1 MLPAGATGSKGDT
14 GSQGPAGPANSL
26 SIGTVTSGTAAA
38 TITGTAPNQTLNLV
52 LPPGAAGATGPQGP
66 QGPAG
71 TVNLSDETPQP
82 LGAASAGTALSAA
95 RADHVHAQGSI
106 AYSGLSGI
114 PSTFAPSAHQH
125 AVSDVTGLQAALDG
139 KQPAGTYAT
148 LVGGTVPSSQLPSY
162 VDDVIEYANLAA
174 FTEQSTGKIYVAR
187 DTGKIYRW
195 SGSAYV
201 EISPSPGSTD
211 SVTEGSVNL
220 YHTNARAAAAA
231 PVQSVAGR
239 TGTVT
244 LAKADVGLGNVD
256 NTADSAKPIST
267 ATQAAL
273 DGKAATSHTHSL
285 GSLTQ
290 SGATTGQVPQWTGT
304 AWEPGTPSGGGG
316 SYALPTATSSVLG
329 GIKVGSGL
337 TITDGV
343 LAATGGGGGGSDS
356 RFDFFKP
363 LPPASVTAVGG
374 NAQASVSWPAATT
387 VNVLPVTDYVVQ
399 YSSNS
404 GSTWTTFSDGT
415 STATSATVTGLTN
428 GTGYTFRV
436 AGVNAIGQGEY
447 STASSSVT
455 PIAGDPNWSDVRLLF
470 HADGA
475 NNSTSFTNT
484 KGNALT
490 LSARGSAVVSTAQ
503 AKFGSGSLYVP
514 SSGTDGLNINNA
526 GSLLVFTGDYTIE
539 FWMYFS
545 SIATDSSVYITHD
558 GGDSYH
564 AINIDSSSYSLY
576 FNNSSPAN
584 ITHSLQANQ
593 WNHVAIV
600 RSGSTV
606 SAYTN
611 GSRVGT
617 VTSGGTHGN
626 ASPSSARIASANG
639 ASYYIDEFRATAVAR
654 YSGASFAVP
663 TAAFP
668 DS

>member
-1 MLPAGATGSKGDT
+1 MPLSFPSSPSVNQTATLNGRQYRWTGS
-14 GSQGPAGPANSL
+14 
-26 SIGTVTSGTAAA
+26 
-38 TITGTAPNQTLNLV
+38 
-52 LPPGAAGATGPQGP
+52 
-66 QGPAG
+66 
-71 TVNLSDETPQP
+71 
-82 LGAASAGTALSAA
+82 
-95 RADHVHAQGSI
+95 
-106 AYSGLSGI
+106 
-114 PSTFAPSAHQH
+114 
-125 AVSDVTGLQAALDG
+125 
-139 KQPAGTYAT
+139 
-148 LVGGTVPSSQLPSY
+148 
-162 VDDVIEYANLAA
+162 
-174 FTEQSTGKIYVAR
+174 
-187 DTGKIYRW
+187 
-195 SGSAYV
+195 
-201 EISPSPGSTD
+201 
-211 SVTEGSVNL
+211 
-220 YHTNARAAAAA
+220 
-231 PVQSVAGR
+231 
-239 TGTVT
+239 
-244 LAKADVGLGNVD
+244 
-256 NTADSAKPIST
+256 
-267 ATQAAL
+267 
-273 DGKAATSHTHSL
+273 
-285 GSLTQ
+285 
-290 SGATTGQVPQWTGT
+290 
-304 AWEPGTPSGGGG
+304 AWEFVAS
-316 SYALPTATSSVLG
+316 
-329 GIKVGSGL
+329 
-337 TITDGV
+337 
-343 LAATGGGGGGSDS
+343 GGGSDS
-356 RFDFFKP
+356 RFDYFKP

-415 STATSATVTGLTN
+415 STATSATVTALTN

-436 AGVNAIGQGEY
+436 SGVNAIGQGVP
-447 STASSSVT
+447 STPSNSVT
-455 PIAGDPNWSDVRLLF
+455 PVAGDPNWSDVRLLF

-484 KGNALT
+484 TGNAIT

-564 AINIDSSSYSLY
+564 AININSSSYSLY

-617 VTSGGTHGN
+617 ATSSGTHGN
-626 ASPSSARIASANG
+626 ASPSSARIASAND
-639 ASYYIDEFRATAVAR
+639 ASYYVDEFRVTAVSR
-654 YSGASFAVP
+654 YSGESFTVP
-663 TAAFP
+663 TVAFL
-668 DS
+668 DG